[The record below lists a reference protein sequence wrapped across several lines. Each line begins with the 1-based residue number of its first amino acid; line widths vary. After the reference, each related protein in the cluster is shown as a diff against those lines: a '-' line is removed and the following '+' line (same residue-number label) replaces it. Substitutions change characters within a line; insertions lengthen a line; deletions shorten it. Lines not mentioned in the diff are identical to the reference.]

1 MSSFLGPARH
11 ALCSPSP
18 AAALLQWYCGARA
31 RDRVDF
37 YERKSVTWRRAELHH
52 VRTLAL
58 RISILSAL
66 LITNYSALQR
76 AQAQEAVGTMTRN
89 APRAETAAP
98 DLVNSAETP
107 SFQATQAP
115 TDSSIVDLTGR
126 QVAETPRRFHYS
138 FQLVVRGVY
147 DDNINLTQT
156 QKSSDFYTSIEPTI
170 SLGLGGTGEDQT
182 NFLVFVYAPNVFI
195 FADHSNADAFQHLI
209 HLAGQ
214 RQLAKLTLSMGEDI
228 RILDSTNLTSLT
240 DTTGRQA
247 NIDVGRK
254 QRANIFD
261 SKLGASYDLS
271 GKTSLTASADYL
283 VYDYPSLISSET
295 VSGSVF
301 FNYNYGAKI
310 VVGVG
315 GSGGFDT
322 AEGSTSDQY
331 FEQGNLRLSYQA
343 TGKIT
348 FAATG
353 GIEVREF
360 SNNARSQYITP
371 VYTLEGSYLPF
382 DGTSI
387 SISGSRQT
395 QNSAVIS
402 GGDFTSTK
410 IDLSLRQRVLQ
421 RIFIGLHGG
430 YENDDYFSAANGID
444 VSRADNY
451 YYFQSSID
459 VNVTRF
465 WTIGAYYLHRED
477 SSSLKSFTFSD
488 NQVGGRTSLSF

>member
-1 MSSFLGPARH
+1 MSPFLGPARH
-11 ALCSPSP
+11 ALCPRSP
-18 AAALLQWYCGARA
+18 AAALLQWYCGARS

-37 YERKSVTWRRAELHH
+37 YERKSLTWRRAELHH
-52 VRTLAL
+52 VRTLAFQM
-58 RISILSAL
+58 SILSAL
-66 LITNYSALQR
+66 FITNYSAVQR
-76 AQAQEAVGTMTRN
+76 AHAQEAVGTMTRN
-89 APRAETAAP
+89 APAAET
-98 DLVNSAETP
+98 DLGNSAQAP

-115 TDSSIVDLTGR
+115 IDSSIVDLTGR
-126 QVAETPRRFHYS
+126 QAAETPRRFHYS

-147 DDNINLTQT
+147 DDNIDLTQT
-156 QKSSDFYTSIEPTI
+156 HKSSDFYTSIEPTI

-182 NFLVFVYAPNVFI
+182 NFLAFVYAPNVFI
-195 FADHSNADAFQHLI
+195 FADHSNADALQHVI

-214 RQLAKLTLSMGEDI
+214 RQFARLTLSVGEDI
-228 RILDSTNLTSLT
+228 QILDSTNLTLLT

-254 QRANIFD
+254 TRENVFD

-271 GKTSLTASADYL
+271 SKTFLTASADYR

-295 VSGSVF
+295 VSGSLF
-301 FNYNYGAKI
+301 FNYNYGAKL

-315 GSGGFDT
+315 GTGGYDR
-322 AEGSTSDQY
+322 AQSSTPDQY

-343 TGKIT
+343 TGKIS
-348 FAATG
+348 FSATG

-360 SNNARSQYITP
+360 GGARGEYISP

-387 SISGSRQT
+387 SITGSRQT

-402 GGDFTSTK
+402 GSDFTSTK
-410 IDLSLRQRVLQ
+410 IDLRLRQRLLQ
-421 RIFIGLHGG
+421 RIFIGLNVG
-430 YENDDYFSAANGID
+430 YENDDYFSATNAID
-444 VSRADNY
+444 VSRTDNY

-465 WTIGAYYLHRED
+465 WSIGVYYLHRED
-477 SSSLKSFTFSD
+477 SSSLENFTFSD
-488 NQVGGRTSLSF
+488 NQFGARTSLTF

>member
-1 MSSFLGPARH
+1 MSPFLGPARH

-18 AAALLQWYCGARA
+18 AAALLQCYHGARA

-66 LITNYSALQR
+66 FITSYSAVQR

-89 APRAETAAP
+89 APRAETAPP
-98 DLVNSAETP
+98 DLVNSAEAP
-107 SFQATQAP
+107 FFQATQAP
-115 TDSSIVDLTGR
+115 TDSSIVDLNGR

-182 NFLVFVYAPNVFI
+182 NFLAFVYAPNVFI
-195 FADHSNADAFQHLI
+195 FADHSNADAFQHVI

-214 RQLAKLTLSMGEDI
+214 RQFARLTLNVGEDI
-228 RILDSTNLTSLT
+228 QILDSTNLTSLT

-254 QRANIFD
+254 TRANIFD

-271 GKTSLTASADYL
+271 SKTFLTASADYL
-283 VYDYPSLISSET
+283 VYNYPSLISSET
-295 VSGSVF
+295 VSGSLF

-315 GSGGFDT
+315 GTGGYDK
-322 AEGSTSDQY
+322 AEGSTPDQY
-331 FEQGNLRLSYQA
+331 FEQGNLRLSYQV
-343 TGKIT
+343 TGKIS
-348 FAATG
+348 FSATG

-360 SNNARSQYITP
+360 GGARGEYISP
-371 VYTLEGSYLPF
+371 VYDLSANYQPF
-382 DGTSI
+382 DGTSV
-387 SISGSRQT
+387 SLTGSRT
-395 QNSAVIS
+395 TRNSAVIS
-402 GGDFTSTK
+402 GGDFASTK
-410 IDLSLRQRVLQ
+410 IDLGLRQRLFQ
-421 RIFIGLHGG
+421 RIFIGLNGG
-430 YENDDYFSAANGID
+430 YENDDYFSATSSVD
-444 VSRADNY
+444 VSRTDNY

-465 WTIGAYYLHRED
+465 WTVGAYYLHRQD
-477 SSSLKSFTFSD
+477 ISSLDNFKFSD